1 MRTAA
6 RVLGDHELRPVAKR
20 LGIHFPGFGWHT
32 FRRQNITL
40 IQEEEATPFEAQA
53 QAGHSKPMM
62 TSDYTLVGLD
72 RREKAVRKVQ
82 LRLLKKTG

>member
-1 MRTAA
+1 LRTAA

-20 LGIHFPGFGWHT
+20 LGIHLPGFGWHP